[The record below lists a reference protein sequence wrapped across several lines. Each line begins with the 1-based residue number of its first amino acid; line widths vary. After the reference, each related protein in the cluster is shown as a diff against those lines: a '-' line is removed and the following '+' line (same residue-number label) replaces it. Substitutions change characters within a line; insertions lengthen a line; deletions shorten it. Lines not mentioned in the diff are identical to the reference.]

1 MVKGVDSE
9 VGPPSTASCVT
20 LGTMVLSIKWALRE

>member
-9 VGPPSTASCVT
+9 VSPPFPASCVT
-20 LGTMVLSIKWALRE
+20 LGTMVLSAKWA